1 MRYDVVLFDL
11 DGTLTESEPGIL
23 NCVQYAVEK
32 MGFAVPPREEL
43 KKFIGP
49 PLLTSFE
56 ETCGMTDAQA
66 EQALV
71 CFRERFDPI
80 GWKENS
86 VYPGIAPLLRTLK
99 ARGARVGLATS
110 KPVDFA
116 RRIADYF
123 GLAPFVDVIA
133 AAPMKET
140 HHASKK
146 ELIAEA
152 LAGQRGRAC
161 MVGDRRFDVEGA
173 HDNGIDAIGVT
184 YGYGSREELENA
196 GAEAIV
202 DSVEA
207 LSEYLL
213 AGEGLMP
220 GVFVSFEGGDG
231 CGKSTQLLREAE
243 RLRACGWRV
252 TTSREPGG
260 CPISERIREILLDL
274 SSRGMCPECEA
285 LLFAAAR
292 AQHVREVVWPA
303 LARGEIVLCD
313 RFLDSSLVY
322 QGIARG
328 LGVENV
334 YEINRPAV
342 QERLP
347 DLTLV
352 YDLAPEIAIAR
363 RKSATGLDRMES
375 EKEEFLHLVHE
386 GFAARVDGRRVRAI
400 DASRSIEEIE
410 RDTHEQILRLLGAGL
425 REEEK

>member
-32 MGFAVPPREEL
+32 MGFPVPAREVL

-56 ETCGMTDAQA
+56 EQCGMTGQQA

-71 CFRERFDPI
+71 LFRERFNPI

-99 ARGARVGLATS
+99 ARGAHVGLATS
-110 KPVDFA
+110 KPAEFA
-116 RRIADYF
+116 HRIMDYF
-123 GLAPFVDVIA
+123 GLTPYVDIVS

-146 ELIAEA
+146 ELIAAA
-152 LAGQRGRAC
+152 LPASYRRAC

-173 HDNGIDAIGVT
+173 RENGIEAVGVS
-184 YGYGSREELENA
+184 YGYGSREELEAA
-196 GAEAIV
+196 GADKV
-202 DSVEA
+202 VSSVEE
-207 LSEYLL
+207 LSEWLL
-213 AGEGLMP
+213 EGEALLP
-220 GVFVSFEGGDG
+220 GFFISFEGGDG
-231 CGKSTQLLREAE
+231 CGKSTQLAREAE
-243 RLRACGWRV
+243 RLRACGWKV
-252 TTSREPGG
+252 VTSREPGG
-260 CPISERIREILLDL
+260 CPISERIRSILLDL
-274 SSRGMCPECEA
+274 SSQGMCPECEA

-292 AQHVREVVWPA
+292 AQHLREVIWPA
-303 LARGEIVLCD
+303 VTRSEIVLCD

-322 QGIARG
+322 QGVARG
-328 LGVENV
+328 LGVEAV

-342 QERLP
+342 LDRLP

-352 YDLAPEIAIAR
+352 YDLDPLTAIAR
-363 RKSATGLDRMES
+363 RKSATGLDRIES
-375 EKEEFLHLVHE
+375 EKEDFLRRVHE
-386 GFAARVDGRRVRAI
+386 GFIAQVDGKRVQRI
-400 DASRSIEEIE
+400 DAARSIEAIE
-410 RDTHEQILRLLGAGL
+410 QDTHEQVMRLLS
-425 REEEK
+425 RI

>member
-32 MGFAVPPREEL
+32 MGFPVPAREVL

-56 ETCGMTDAQA
+56 EQCGMTGPQA

-71 CFRERFDPI
+71 LFRERFDPI

-99 ARGARVGLATS
+99 ARGAHVGLATS
-110 KPVDFA
+110 KPVEFA
-116 RRIADYF
+116 HRIMDYF
-123 GLAPFVDVIA
+123 GLTPYVDIVS

-146 ELIAEA
+146 ELIAAA
-152 LAGQRGRAC
+152 LPASYRRAC

-173 HDNGIDAIGVT
+173 RENGIEAVGVS
-184 YGYGSREELENA
+184 YGYGSREELETA
-196 GAEAIV
+196 GADKV
-202 DSVEA
+202 VSSVEE
-207 LSEYLL
+207 LSEWLL
-213 AGEGLMP
+213 EGEEPLP
-220 GVFVSFEGGDG
+220 GFFISFEGGDG
-231 CGKSTQLLREAE
+231 CGKSTQLAREAE
-243 RLRACGWRV
+243 RLRACGWKV
-252 TTSREPGG
+252 VTSREPGG
-260 CPISERIREILLDL
+260 CPISERIRSILLDL
-274 SSRGMCPECEA
+274 SSQGMCAECEA

-292 AQHVREVVWPA
+292 AQHLREVIWPA
-303 LARGEIVLCD
+303 VKRGEIVLCD

-322 QGIARG
+322 QGVARG
-328 LGVENV
+328 LGREAV

-342 QERLP
+342 QDRLP

-352 YDLAPEIAIAR
+352 YDLDPLTAIAR
-363 RKSATGLDRMES
+363 RKSATGLDRIES
-375 EKEEFLHLVHE
+375 EKEDFLRRVHE
-386 GFAARVDGRRVRAI
+386 GFVALADGKRVQRI
-400 DASRSIEEIE
+400 DAARSIEAIE
-410 RDTHEQILRLLGAGL
+410 QDTHEQVMRLLSRL
-425 REEEK
+425 

>member
-32 MGFAVPPREEL
+32 MGFALPPREEL

-49 PLLTSFE
+49 PLLSSFE
-56 ETCGMTDAQA
+56 DVCGMTGAQA
-66 EQALV
+66 EEALAL
-71 CFRERFDPI
+71 FRERFNPI

-123 GLAPFVDVIA
+123 GLSPYLDVIA

-146 ELIAEA
+146 ELIAQA
-152 LAGQRGRAC
+152 LPKKYRRAC
-161 MVGDRRFDVEGA
+161 MVGDRLFDVEGA

-184 YGYGSREELENA
+184 YGYGSREELEKA
-196 GAEAIV
+196 GADVIV
-202 DSVEA
+202 ETVEE
-207 LSEYLL
+207 LTGCLL
-213 AGEGLMP
+213 GDEGLLP
-220 GVFVSFEGGDG
+220 GFFISFEGGDG
-231 CGKSTQLLREAE
+231 CGKTTQLLREAE

-252 TTSREPGG
+252 VASREPGG
-260 CPISERIREILLDL
+260 CPISERIRSILLDL
-274 SSRGMCPECEA
+274 SSKGMCPECEA

-292 AQHVREVVWPA
+292 AQHVREVIWPA
-303 LARGEIVLCD
+303 VARGKIVLCD

-322 QGIARG
+322 QGVARG
-328 LGVENV
+328 LGVEKV

-342 QERLP
+342 DDRLP
-347 DLTLV
+347 DLTLL
-352 YDLAPEIAIAR
+352 YDLDPETAIAR
-363 RKSATGLDRMES
+363 RKNATGLDRIES
-375 EKEEFLHLVHE
+375 EKEEFLRLVHE
-386 GFAARVDGRRVRAI
+386 GFAARADGKRVRRI
-400 DASRSIEEIE
+400 DAARSIEAIE
-410 RDTHEQILRLLGAGL
+410 RDTHEQITRLLGADL
-425 REEEK
+425 REEEV